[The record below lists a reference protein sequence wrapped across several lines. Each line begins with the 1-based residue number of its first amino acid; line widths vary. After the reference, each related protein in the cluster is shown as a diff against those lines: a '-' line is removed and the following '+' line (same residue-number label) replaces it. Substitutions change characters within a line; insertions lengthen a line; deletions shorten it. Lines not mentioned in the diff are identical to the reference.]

1 MGVELWQR
9 ESLREGP
16 EHRVFPAASQV
27 LRGAQDLRVAVPEE
41 VPPEDHEVEINPAHF
56 RERAELVPDPV
67 DLCSDVSIKQC
78 TWIEKIKGFLPWGA
92 SAWRQST
99 WWACRWSSKVYR
111 F

>member
-1 MGVELWQR
+1 M
-9 ESLREGP
+9 EGP
-16 EHRVFPAASQV
+16 ERRVFPAASQG
-27 LRGAQDLRVAVPEE
+27 LRGAQDLLVAVPGE
-41 VPPEDHEVEINPAHF
+41 VLLEDLEVEINPAHF
-56 RERAELVPDPV
+56 HFLMRAELVPDPA